1 MAEPNPNW
9 LDWIIYVT
17 ALKSADSVER
27 DDQPSL
33 HSPCT
38 KCNSQAKALIL
49 DGVLDFQ
56 RNLVGFKG
64 NGFGKSDKAK
74 RKDFIKR
81 KPKDDKTKLLYL
93 G

>member
-1 MAEPNPNW
+1 M
-9 LDWIIYVT
+9 
-17 ALKSADSVER
+17 
-27 DDQPSL
+27 
-33 HSPCT
+33 
-38 KCNSQAKALIL
+38 IL